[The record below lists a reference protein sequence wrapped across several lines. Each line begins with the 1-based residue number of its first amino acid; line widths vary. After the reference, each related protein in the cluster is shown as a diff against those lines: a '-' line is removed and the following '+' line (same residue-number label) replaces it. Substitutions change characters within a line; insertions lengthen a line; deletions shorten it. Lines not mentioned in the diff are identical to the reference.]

1 MLVTASLRA
10 SDGEHVE
17 LRVEQA
23 VAARGYR
30 GAAGRARC
38 VSSSTSP
45 ATATRSTLDRVHDAL
60 LRHEGKL
67 GVRVR
72 LRGGEWT
79 ADVLPNR
86 VVGVD
91 PNALLPALNAILGPG
106 HVEFVYNGNGG

>member
-1 MLVTASLRA
+1 MFVTASLRA

-23 VAARGYR
+23 SRLEGIE
-30 GAAGRARC
+30 GRRASAIRIELDL
-38 VSSSTSP
+38 
-45 ATATRSTLDRVHDAL
+45 AQHGDQGTLDRVHDAL

-67 GVRVR
+67 GVRMR
-72 LRGGEWT
+72 LHGPDWF
-79 ADVLPNR
+79 ADLLPNR

-91 PNALLPALNAILGPG
+91 PATVMPALNAILGPG